1 MRRSIVIPTALAA
14 LCLLLAACGATGSST
29 TTSTRVR
36 SGATATTAAPG
47 TTTPTTSAP
56 VAAATVSAVLPQVV
70 CPATYGVQPTTTPSL
85 PSTVSESIATSLVS
99 QIAVYTD
106 AQGQM
111 QILAPTGWA
120 CSASIGADGSSE
132 LAAFPQGQTNPTT
145 SGATRDT
152 GEQVVGGQASACAS
166 CTYAQTTPLFTA
178 AADQCAIDDPGQP
191 SLCPG
196 PYAGEAVDPI
206 GNGVVGFLD
215 PPGVRGSGAGSG
227 GAYPANG
234 VVTYH
239 PSTSGYEPSYLETC
253 TLPDSQHSL
262 CTAALDNFVAAYGSR

>member
-1 MRRSIVIPTALAA
+1 VRRSIVISTALAA
-14 LCLLLAACGATGSST
+14 LCLLLAACGATAGST
-29 TTSTRVR
+29 TGSTRVR

-56 VAAATVSAVLPQVV
+56 VAAATVSAALPQVV
-70 CPATYGVQPTTTPSL
+70 CPTTYGFQPTTTPSL
-85 PSTVSESIATSLVS
+85 PSTVSETIATSLVS

-166 CTYAQTTPLFTA
+166 CNYAQTTPLFTA
-178 AADQCAIDDPGQP
+178 AADQCAIDDAGQP

-196 PYAGEAVDPI
+196 PYPGEAVDPI

-239 PSTSGYEPSYLETC
+239 PATSGYQPSYIETC

-262 CTAALDNFVAAYGSR
+262 CTAALDNFVGSYGTR

>member
-1 MRRSIVIPTALAA
+1 MRRSIVISTALAS
-14 LCLLLAACGATGSST
+14 LCLLLAACGATASST
-29 TTSTRVR
+29 TGSTRVR

-56 VAAATVSAVLPQVV
+56 VAAATGSAALPQAV
-70 CPATYGVQPTTTPSL
+70 CPTTYGVQPTTTPSL

-145 SGATRDT
+145 SGATSGALTFSVQNAPSWATFNNAT
-152 GEQVVGGQASACAS
+152 GELSGTPTAAGSFSITATDANGTTAGSACAI
-166 CTYAQTTPLFTA
+166 T
-178 AADQCAIDDPGQP
+178 I
-191 SLCPG
+191 
-196 PYAGEAVDPI
+196 
-206 GNGVVGFLD
+206 N
-215 PPGVRGSGAGSG
+215 
-227 GAYPANG
+227 
-234 VVTYH
+234 
-239 PSTSGYEPSYLETC
+239 
-253 TLPDSQHSL
+253 
-262 CTAALDNFVAAYGSR
+262 